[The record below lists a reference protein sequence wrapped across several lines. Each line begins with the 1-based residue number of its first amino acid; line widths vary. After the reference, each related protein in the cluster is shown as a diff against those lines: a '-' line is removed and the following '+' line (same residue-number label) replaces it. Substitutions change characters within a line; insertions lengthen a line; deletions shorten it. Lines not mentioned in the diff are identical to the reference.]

1 MTPLSPCDAESLCL
15 DPIKPHQPNFS
26 PYKTSRI
33 FFRYLFK
40 AARVCPLP
48 LSFSFSLI
56 LYCSPS
62 LSVPLWSSLFLFLSF
77 PPVLTRPP
85 PPLSLSLSLSCSL
98 CMTVE
103 PPEMVDQWCMQTSQN
118 GHKLSNPIFI
128 AGSRK
133 GAKEISHIERN
144 LKARRQVQLQIWP
157 PVQNTKRGMC
167 MIADK
172 CTINLL
178 LTENMTSRQLLL
190 LSLEKMICLLLTAL
204 LIFQ

>member
-1 MTPLSPCDAESLCL
+1 MP
-15 DPIKPHQPNFS
+15 
-26 PYKTSRI
+26 
-33 FFRYLFK
+33 
-40 AARVCPLP
+40 
-48 LSFSFSLI
+48 
-56 LYCSPS
+56 SPS
-62 LSVPLWSSLFLFLSF
+62 LLLFLPHSLLLSISIS
-77 PPVLTRPP
+77 PSLI
-85 PPLSLSLSLSCSL
+85 LSLSLSLLPSRSFLLSCSL